1 MSSDKICKS
10 GFRLPNRLKIEMEL
24 NLVNRLKIVVITV
37 LNINEFL
44 FLEFIL
50 ISYHFKALA
59 NLIKAESKGGIF
71 VTHENSHILVP
82 MKIFFLLGNV
92 FVHNHC

>member
-1 MSSDKICKS
+1 
-10 GFRLPNRLKIEMEL
+10 MEL

-59 NLIKAESKGGIF
+59 NLIKAESKGGILF
-71 VTHENSHILVP
+71 VTHENSRNLIP
-82 MKIFFLLGNV
+82 IKIFFLLGNV
-92 FVHNHC
+92 FVHITIADFILWCW